1 MSYMDLQFREIYPTF
16 DVEDKLQKGI
26 RRSKEK
32 SRQGWG
38 GQLYLLR
45 EKLIWALYFDRS
57 ERCRDIMGALT
68 IYCMSDHE

>member
-1 MSYMDLQFREIYPTF
+1 MTYMDLQFREIYPAL
-16 DVEDKLQKGI
+16 DVEGKLQKGI

-32 SRQGWG
+32 SWQGWG

-45 EKLIWALYFDRS
+45 ETFIWVLYFDRG

-68 IYCMSDHE
+68 IYCMSDYG